1 MDRMLYIAM
10 NGAKQ
15 NMLAQAANSNNL
27 ANVSTPGFRADFAS
41 FRSMPV
47 FGNGYPSRAYAM
59 AERPGVDLNP
69 GAINATDNPLDI
81 AIDGDGYIAVQAS
94 DGSEAY
100 TRAGNLRLTATGLL
114 LTASGRPVQG
124 NAGPISLPPSSRID
138 ISSEGIISIV
148 PQGQN
153 DGALQAVD
161 RIKLVNPPAANLFK
175 GNDGLLRLKGGGPS
189 PANASVRVVSGA
201 LEMSNVNI
209 AEALVNMID
218 LARQFEL
225 HIKMMHTADQEAE
238 QASQLVRLG

>member
-15 NMLAQAANSNNL
+15 NMLAQSANNNNL

-47 FGNGYPSRAYAM
+47 FGNGHPSRAYAM

-69 GAINATDNPLDI
+69 GGIGTTGNPLDI
-81 AIDGDGYIAVQAS
+81 AVDGEGYIAVQAA

-100 TRAGNLRLTATGLL
+100 SRAGNLRLTAAGVLL
-114 LTASGRPVQG
+114 SGSGEPVLG
-124 NAGPISLPPSSRID
+124 NAGPVSLPPASKIE
-138 ISSEGIISIV
+138 ISTEGIISIIPMGEDEAAMQEV
-148 PQGQN
+148 N
-153 DGALQAVD
+153 
-161 RIKLVNPPAANLFK
+161 RIKLVNPPAANLYK
-175 GNDGLLRLKGGGPS
+175 GNDGLLRLKEGGPS
-189 PANASVRVVSGA
+189 PANANVRVVSGA
-201 LEMSNVNI
+201 IEMSNVNI

-225 HIKMMHTADQEAE
+225 HVKMMHAADKQAE
-238 QASQLVRLG
+238 QSSQLMRLG